1 MKKKI
6 ISILLAGAIAASLSA
21 CGKEQEK
28 PESSKQAEA
37 ATSTTLATT
46 GTKSTYKIVKST
58 TTAVSTQP
66 AEPDKIDTPATV
78 GDATFSVSSNW
89 TKTEDKN
96 TVYWAKTSC
105 SCFFVY
111 KSEVQYKDSKSCM
124 WQIYDEFTKS
134 DNIDG
139 YSMTE
144 DTTIG
149 GVEGIKFDAVT
160 VPDEDD
166 FSRKAVYYVTVYNGN
181 VYCFAFVDRCVS
193 DAEIFGFEDEIVS
206 SISFS
211 GAAAE
216 TQTAAES
223 SVTIGMANAVETAKN
238 YLKFTSFSYQGLVD
252 QLLYEKYTQEEA
264 VYGADNC
271 GADWNEQAAKCAESY
286 MEYSSFSRQDLYD
299 QLIYEKFTD
308 EQAEYG
314 VQSVGY

>member
-1 MKKKI
+1 MKKKF

-21 CGKEQEK
+21 CGAEQEK
-28 PESSKQAEA
+28 PESSKQAETT
-37 ATSTTLATT
+37 TSTTLATT
-46 GTKSTYKIVKST
+46 GTKSTYKIVKNT
-58 TTAVSTQP
+58 TTAVATQP
-66 AEPDKIDTPATV
+66 AEPDKVDTTAAV

-89 TKTEDKN
+89 TKTEDGN
-96 TVYWAKTSC
+96 TVYWAKTSY

-111 KSEVQYKDSKSCM
+111 KSEAQYDDSKLCM
-124 WQIYDEFTKS
+124 KQIYDEFTKS

-166 FSRKAVYYVTVYNGN
+166 FSRKAVYYVTVYNGSA
-181 VYCFAFVDRCVS
+181 YCFAFVDRCVS